1 MKIRRYIVGLL
12 LATSIGLSA
21 QNIPVSLEY
30 TRVYDYLDELS
41 TDGIIHS
48 MTEAVRPFTRVQIA
62 NMLLEAQAA
71 DSLMNKRQKD
81 DLAFFLNEFSLE
93 RDTMREGYVQYTDH
107 KTYNLSLADP
117 QFSYMTKNKLFKM
130 QIKPLLGAEIIGGK
144 RGAVVK
150 RWYGAE
156 IQMDIAH
163 HVSIWGSLR
172 DISYNGTW
180 FLRDKYFP
188 DVYAKIDGAKL
199 TKPLYL
205 NNRLGVQYKESND
218 GGDFSD
224 SKGGIN
230 LYTWWGS
237 IGLSRDNIRW
247 GDAYH
252 CSNILSGR
260 NPAVPQLTLQLTPV
274 WWFQFDYFHA
284 WLISNVLNKE
294 DYYVER
300 DDIDINTGGYVLTKQ
315 DRPRSKYMAANMFTF
330 KPCKYFHFSFG
341 NSIVYAENN
350 PQAAYF
356 IPFAFYKSLDHLLTK
371 GNGSENQNSQVFF
384 TATIRPVNHLK
395 LYGSVYIDEVSWK
408 RLKKSNPEKN
418 PVSYLVGFDWTG
430 WPIKG
435 LGLKGEFM
443 RSYIACYTH
452 SIDVLEYTSNSYNM
466 GHYMG
471 DNAQS
476 IFVELSYRPI
486 RGMHIAL
493 SYTNDTKY
501 NMYYYIRELICGPSD
516 HREWGTIAQ
525 KPFNKK
531 IYQNDQIDLKF
542 TYEVHPNMYLIAS
555 VSYNHARGF
564 DNNGGQEKPYID
576 SKTAEQYGSAQYY
589 LDRFCPEFYQGK
601 NITANI
607 GFSFGF

>member
-1 MKIRRYIVGLL
+1 MKLKYWL
-12 LATSIGLSA
+12 IGLVGWCVGVSA

-30 TRVYDYLDELS
+30 TRVYDFLDELA

-48 MTEAVRPFTRVQIA
+48 MSEAVRPFTRVQIA
-62 NMLLEAQAA
+62 NMLVEAQSA

-81 DLAFFLNEFSLE
+81 DLAFYLNEFSLE

-117 QFSYMTKNKLFKM
+117 QFSYMTKNKKFKM
-130 QIKPLLGAEIIGGK
+130 QIKPLLGAEVIGSK
-144 RGAVVK
+144 KGAIVK

-156 IQMDIAH
+156 IQMDIVNH
-163 HVSIWGSLR
+163 ISIWGSLR
-172 DISYNGTW
+172 DISYNGKW
-180 FLRDKYFP
+180 FLKDKYFP
-188 DVYAKIDGAKL
+188 TSHDKMMGARLAK
-199 TKPLYL
+199 PSYL
-205 NNRLGVQYKESND
+205 NNRLGLEYKESND

-230 LYTWWGS
+230 VYAWFGS
-237 IGLSRDNIRW
+237 IGVSRENIRW

-252 CSNILSGR
+252 ASNILSGR

-284 WLISNVLNKE
+284 WLISNVLNDE
-294 DYYVER
+294 DYYVEKER
-300 DDIDINTGGYVLTKQ
+300 VDPITGGYVLHNET
-315 DRPRSKYMAANMFTF
+315 RPRSKYMAANMFTF
-330 KPCKYFHFSFG
+330 KPCKWVHFGFG

-371 GNGSENQNSQVFF
+371 GNNSENQNSQVFF
-384 TATIRPVNHLK
+384 TLTVRPVDHLK
-395 LYGSVYIDEVSWK
+395 LYGSCYVDEVNWK
-408 RLKKSNPEKN
+408 RLKKDDPKDPVTTQKN

-435 LGLKGEFM
+435 LSLKGEFM

-476 IFVELSYRPI
+476 IFVELSYRPYK
-486 RGMHIAL
+486 GMLLQL

-501 NMYYYIRELICGPSD
+501 NQYYYIRELIGK
-516 HREWGTIAQ
+516 TIAE
-525 KPFNKK
+525 KPFGKK
-531 IYQNDQIDLKF
+531 IYQNDQVDLKF
-542 TYEVHPNMYLIAS
+542 TYEVHPNMYLIAGL
-555 VSYNHARGF
+555 SYNYARAF
-564 DNNGGQEKPYID
+564 DNKGGKNAPYVD
-576 SKTAEQYGSAQYY
+576 GTTAEQYGDAGYY
-589 LDRFCPEFYQGK
+589 LDKFCPEFYQGK
-601 NITANI
+601 NFSANI

>member
-1 MKIRRYIVGLL
+1 MKLKYWL
-12 LATSIGLSA
+12 IGLVGWCVGVSA

-30 TRVYDYLDELS
+30 TRVYDFLDELA

-48 MTEAVRPFTRVQIA
+48 MSETVRPFTRVQIA
-62 NMLLEAQAA
+62 NMLVEAQSA

-81 DLAFFLNEFSLE
+81 DLAFYLNEFSLE

-117 QFSYMTKNKLFKM
+117 QFSYMTKNKKFKM
-130 QIKPLLGAEIIGGK
+130 QIKPLLGAEVIGSK
-144 RGAVVK
+144 KGAIVK

-156 IQMDIAH
+156 IQMDIVNH
-163 HVSIWGSLR
+163 ISIWGSLR
-172 DISYNGTW
+172 DISYNGSW
-180 FLRDKYFP
+180 FLKDKYFP
-188 DVYAKIDGAKL
+188 TSHDKMMGARLAK
-199 TKPLYL
+199 PSYL
-205 NNRLGVQYKESND
+205 NNRLGLEYKESND

-230 LYTWWGS
+230 VYAWFGS
-237 IGLSRDNIRW
+237 IGVSRENIRW

-252 CSNILSGR
+252 ASNILSGR

-284 WLISNVLNKE
+284 WLISNVLNDE
-294 DYYVER
+294 DYYVEKER
-300 DDIDINTGGYVLTKQ
+300 VDPITGGYVLHNET
-315 DRPRSKYMAANMFTF
+315 RPRSKYMAANMFTF
-330 KPCKYFHFSFG
+330 KPCKWVHFGFG

-371 GNGSENQNSQVFF
+371 GNNSENQNSQVFF
-384 TATIRPVNHLK
+384 TLTVRPVDHLK
-395 LYGSVYIDEVSWK
+395 LYGSCYVDEVNWQ
-408 RLKKSNPEKN
+408 RLKKSNLQKN

-435 LGLKGEFM
+435 LSLKGEFM

-476 IFVELSYRPI
+476 IFVELSYRPYK
-486 RGMHIAL
+486 GMLLQL

-501 NMYYYIRELICGPSD
+501 NQYYYIRELIGT
-516 HREWGTIAQ
+516 TIAQ
-525 KPFNKK
+525 KPFGKK

-542 TYEVHPNMYLIAS
+542 TYEVHPNMYLIAGL
-555 VSYNHARGF
+555 SYNYARAF
-564 DNNGGQEKPYID
+564 DNKGGKNAPYVD
-576 SKTAEQYGSAQYY
+576 GTTAEQYGDAGYY
-589 LDRFCPEFYQGK
+589 LDKFCPEFYQGK
-601 NITANI
+601 NFSANI

>member
-1 MKIRRYIVGLL
+1 MNIRRYIVGLL
-12 LATSIGLSA
+12 LATSVGLSA

-48 MTEAVRPFTRVQIA
+48 ITEAVRPFTRVQIA

-284 WLISNVLNKE
+284 WLISNVLNEE
-294 DYYVER
+294 DYYVENTA
-300 DDIDINTGGYVLTKQ
+300 DINHTYFKTSKEY
-315 DRPRSKYMAANMFTF
+315 RPRSKYMAANMFTF

-371 GNGSENQNSQVFF
+371 GNSSENQNSQVFF

-395 LYGSVYIDEVSWK
+395 LYGSVYIDEVKWA
-408 RLKKSNPEKN
+408 RAKKSNPENN

-501 NMYYYIRELICGPSD
+501 NMYYYIRKNIGA
-516 HREWGTIAQ
+516 TIAQ

-542 TYEVHPNMYLIAS
+542 TYEVHPNMYLIAG
-555 VSYNHARGF
+555 VSYNNARGF
-564 DNNGGQEKPYID
+564 NNPDGKDADPETHID
-576 SKTAEQYGSAQYY
+576 LKTSEQYGSAQYY
-589 LDRFCPEFYQGK
+589 LDRFCPEFYHGK

>member
-1 MKIRRYIVGLL
+1 MKLKYWL
-12 LATSIGLSA
+12 IGLVGWCVGVSA

-30 TRVYDYLDELS
+30 TRVYDFLDELA

-48 MTEAVRPFTRVQIA
+48 MSETVRPFTRVQIA
-62 NMLLEAQAA
+62 NMLVEAQSA

-81 DLAFFLNEFSLE
+81 DLAFYLNEFSLE

-117 QFSYMTKNKLFKM
+117 QFSYMTKNKKFKM
-130 QIKPLLGAEIIGGK
+130 QIKPLLGAEVIGSK
-144 RGAVVK
+144 KGAIVK

-156 IQMDIAH
+156 IQMDIVNH
-163 HVSIWGSLR
+163 ISIWGSLR
-172 DISYNGTW
+172 DISYNGSW
-180 FLRDKYFP
+180 FLKDKYFP
-188 DVYAKIDGAKL
+188 TSHDKMMGARLAK
-199 TKPLYL
+199 PSYL
-205 NNRLGVQYKESND
+205 NNRLGLEYKESND

-230 LYTWWGS
+230 VYAWFGS
-237 IGLSRDNIRW
+237 IGVSRENIRW

-252 CSNILSGR
+252 ASNILSGR

-284 WLISNVLNKE
+284 WLISNVLNDE
-294 DYYVER
+294 DYYVEKER
-300 DDIDINTGGYVLTKQ
+300 VDPITGGYVLHNET
-315 DRPRSKYMAANMFTF
+315 RPRSKYMAANMFTF
-330 KPCKYFHFSFG
+330 KPCKWVHFGFG

-371 GNGSENQNSQVFF
+371 GNNSENQNSQVFF
-384 TATIRPVNHLK
+384 TLTVRPVDHLK
-395 LYGSVYIDEVSWK
+395 LYGSCYVDEVNWQ
-408 RLKKSNPEKN
+408 RLKKSNLQKN

-435 LGLKGEFM
+435 LSLKGEFM

-476 IFVELSYRPI
+476 IFVELSYRPYK
-486 RGMHIAL
+486 GMLLQL

-501 NMYYYIRELICGPSD
+501 NQYYYIRELIGT
-516 HREWGTIAQ
+516 TIAQ
-525 KPFNKK
+525 KPFGKK
-531 IYQNDQIDLKF
+531 IYQNDQVDLKF
-542 TYEVHPNMYLIAS
+542 TYEVHPNMYLIAGL
-555 VSYNHARGF
+555 SYNYARAF
-564 DNNGGQEKPYID
+564 DNKGGKDAPYVD
-576 SKTAEQYGSAQYY
+576 EKTAEQYGDAGYY
-589 LDRFCPEFYQGK
+589 LDKFCPEFYQGK
-601 NITANI
+601 NFSANI

>member
-1 MKIRRYIVGLL
+1 MKKFRSIVVLFFLGAMPLV
-12 LATSIGLSA
+12 A

-30 TRVYDYLDELS
+30 TRVYDFLDELA
-41 TDGIIHS
+41 TDGVIHS
-48 MTEAVRPFTRVQIA
+48 QTEAVRPFTRVQIA
-62 NMLLEAQAA
+62 HMLEEAQTA

-81 DLAFFLNEFSLE
+81 DLAFYLNEFSLE

-107 KTYNLSLADP
+107 RTYNLSLADP
-117 QFSYMTKNKLFKM
+117 QFSYMTKNKKFKM
-130 QIKPLLGAEIIGGK
+130 QIKPLLGAEVIGSK
-144 RGAVVK
+144 KGAIVK

-156 IQMDIAH
+156 IQMDIVNH
-163 HVSIWGSLR
+163 ISIWGSLR
-172 DISYNGTW
+172 DISYNGKW
-180 FLRDKYFP
+180 FLKDKYFP
-188 DVYAKIDGAKL
+188 TESDKMMGARL
-199 TKPLYL
+199 AKPLYL
-205 NNRLGVQYKESND
+205 NNRLGLEYKESED

-230 LYTWWGS
+230 VYAWWGS
-237 IGLSRDNIRW
+237 IGLSRENIRW

-252 CSNILSGR
+252 ASNILSGR
-260 NPAVPQLTLQLTPV
+260 NPAVPQLTIQLTPV

-284 WLISNVLNKE
+284 WLISNVLNEE
-294 DYYVER
+294 DYYVEHKNV
-300 DDIDINTGGYVLTKQ
+300 DPNTGGYVLANHY
-315 DRPRSKYMAANMFTF
+315 RPRSKYMAANMFTF
-330 KPCKYFHFSFG
+330 KPCKYFHFSLG

-371 GNGSENQNSQVFF
+371 GVKSENQNSQVFF
-384 TATIRPVNHLK
+384 TATVRPVEHLK
-395 LYGSVYIDEVSWK
+395 LYGSCYIDEVNWK

-501 NMYYYIRELICGPSD
+501 NQYYYVRDLVGE
-516 HREWGTIAQ
+516 TIAQ

-531 IYQNDQIDLKF
+531 IYRNDQIDVKF
-542 TYEVHPNMYLIAS
+542 TYEVHPNMYLIAGL
-555 VSYNHARGF
+555 SYNHARAY
-564 DNNGGQEKPYID
+564 DNKGGKDAPYVD
-576 SKTAEQYGSAQYY
+576 SKTAEQYGSADYF
-589 LDRFCPEFYQGK
+589 LNKFCPEFYQGR
-601 NITANI
+601 NLSANI